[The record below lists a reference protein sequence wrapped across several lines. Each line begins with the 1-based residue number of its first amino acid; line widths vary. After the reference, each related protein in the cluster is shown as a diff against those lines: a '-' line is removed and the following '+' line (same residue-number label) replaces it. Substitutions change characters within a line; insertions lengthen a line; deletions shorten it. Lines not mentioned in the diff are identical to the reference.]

1 MVGSAS
7 GGRNMG
13 GGSKGSRGEGE
24 ALPAAGLEGVSGIF
38 GATQVSVPRGS

>member
-13 GGSKGSRGEGE
+13 GGWKGSRGEGG
-24 ALPAAGLEGVSGIF
+24 ALPAAGLKGVSGIF
-38 GATQVSVPRGS
+38 GAIQVSVPSGS